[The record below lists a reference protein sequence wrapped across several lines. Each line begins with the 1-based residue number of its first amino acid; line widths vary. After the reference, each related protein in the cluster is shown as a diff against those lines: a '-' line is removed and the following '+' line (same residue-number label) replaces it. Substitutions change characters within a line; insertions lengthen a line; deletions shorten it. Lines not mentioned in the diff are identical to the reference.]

1 MIGLVLM
8 GIAVVGAA
16 LVTAALL
23 APLFRWQTAAVALV
37 IDQYQ
42 IGVVE
47 PVPFA
52 TEDRAGLA
60 QGLAGLLN
68 TGLGKDVVDLTGM
81 ESAAGLR
88 ELLLP
93 RMLQLPLR
101 SKDVMIAYI
110 RGQTIVAPTVGTA
123 GLDPSDPFTGRACF
137 LASDLEIS
145 GQRPQ
150 ELVPVREIVE
160 AIGAAAPYVTLHA
173 VDLGDI
179 SWDPRLGAL
188 VGCVP
193 LALDTDFAAPQ
204 RDARYHNWVIGSH
217 DAFQQSGVSLPGGR
231 SYFGRALE
239 LALSGGADQA
249 PAGDGDGLVELH
261 EVVEFVKSWTSEW
274 VRRASGGRVVQT
286 PVVWKLGVGRVAA
299 ADVPKDVPLI
309 RLSERKQAS
318 PPATA
323 ATAASGKESSG
334 TGKEVA
340 AAGSPGPATADQPAE
355 PAPPPTSP
363 PAPPPAPG
371 AQPSPARP
379 DAPAAAEKSGGQAA
393 AQGGDQTGGGT
404 DAKAAE
410 SPPPAGGT
418 TPASGTEAASPPAQ
432 TSKPS
437 GGDPG
442 AAAAGAAPAP
452 ALTTAA
458 QEAGGGA
465 AAPQPPAGGAAGQAA
480 PPIRPQDAWEALD
493 FFGDRRRPI
502 PGLTASP
509 DGLLSPVPIDYV
521 PHLWSRAYALVAS
534 ADVRRHSVGPLRER
548 SEVAFARYGRE
559 LGDLWV
565 DYASAG
571 ATAGPRGGRAA
582 DSLVQGV
589 AAIASGR
596 EFGSRWSAAPPAYT
610 RALAARDDAVIAV
623 ASTIDVTSRLSGGA
637 GTLPIEPTR
646 IGTLVNKVA
655 LLTAAIRRFHTAS
668 DDSPV
673 DAQDVRLLETATR
686 TTAAETAILL
696 ELLESLSGTNA
707 TTTSGVLQRNCFPSM
722 LAVVRSPAI
731 SPRLRDEIRAAM
743 LPPPAGEA
751 SPPLADGSPPPI
763 FETTSTLDPQAL
775 DNIAARVLD
784 VVTLVEANVA
794 GGGDDDLRNEFGGL
808 TADIAAVRLAATQL
822 GEAAADQR
830 QALDRIVLL
839 GGHITQVYARI
850 AQLARAVREGEES
863 GRVSIAGAPAGL
875 LRVIDSRDVAML
887 DRAISASMPPF
898 QQRVRRQIGLS
909 VAGGDLAVDVPL
921 DGLLTVL
928 GGKGMPED
936 ARLRFDFDPA
946 DVELI
951 VPGGREVDAG
961 IPIRVAGLQL
971 VEKAV
976 PLRIR
981 ARRDRSGAG
990 DLAEAVVRVRIESVG
1005 LSAEEEF
1012 RFTLPA
1018 RRGLAVAARRAP
1030 AELGR
1035 AAAAWR
1041 FAESLGRSPLPPA
1054 GGRAMQADRARLEL
1068 VAVPGMTSS
1077 WEFALDNPAEIPRT
1091 FSVRL
1096 YELPAPTPLNS
1107 QSGRTRSDVWTEF
1120 CDRLEAGDT
1129 LPKPLESADK
1139 VTVAARSGP
1148 TPLVFAPAEPA
1159 PAPAAPAAAEKPA
1172 APDKPAEKRVSE
1184 LAMVVTETTPG
1195 EPTRTFAVRLSPSV
1209 EHPRNRVQ
1217 ASAVWDPDERLIA
1230 VQVAP
1235 AATADAA
1242 SLPAAGLQVEME
1254 PLPPGLG
1261 AERQPV
1267 VLRRSATVLTSRRPN
1282 DTLTAVWQGS
1292 DLDARAELAVS
1303 VNGYPRAFVFRVD
1316 CSPAAAGVA
1325 QGPQEDFRGIAF
1337 AGPRPV
1343 VDPLVRAPAASVP
1356 INLLVDAPPDIAAAR
1371 AVSAAGQPVAS
1382 LGPVVSLAFRGLR
1395 GGMIADAAQQVW
1407 SASGDR
1413 EVVFTLDKPV
1423 PPAALAIATRVS
1435 DWSVA
1440 PTGEGYVDLDLE
1452 AEAAL
1457 AVPGTRSLLKAT
1469 RVFVMDA
1476 RPPTVEVPPL
1486 VNATIGRPLTVPVVA
1501 FDDPRET
1508 LADQPGRHI
1517 PGVSGVAKVEWA
1529 LDLKGDGNPEA
1540 WTPAVGLGGGRY
1552 EVRVET
1558 AKLPAGVR
1566 TPLLVRAS
1574 DRVGLANPPSRTW
1587 IDTAVKPAKGSITG
1601 RVTLKGHGEADV
1613 TVRIDG
1619 PNAPP
1624 PARSGRDGTFSFTD
1638 LDPGSYTLKATGP
1651 VRNRT
1656 YSSEATPAT
1665 VAAPPAPTATVTLE
1679 LK

>member
-60 QGLAGLLN
+60 QGLAGLLD
-68 TGLGKDVVDLTGM
+68 TALGKDVVDLTGM

-93 RMLQLPLR
+93 RMLRMPLR

-110 RGQTIVAPTVGTA
+110 RGQTIVAPSVGTA
-123 GLDPSDPFTGRACF
+123 GLDRSDPFTGRACF

-150 ELVPVREIVE
+150 ELVTVREIVE

-204 RDARYHNWVIGSH
+204 RDAKYHNWVIGSH

-239 LALSGGADQA
+239 LALSGAADQA

-261 EVVEFVKSWTSEW
+261 EVVTFVKSWTSEW

-318 PPATA
+318 PPPTA
-323 ATAASGKESSG
+323 ETAASGKESSG
-334 TGKEVA
+334 SGKE
-340 AAGSPGPATADQPAE
+340 AAGSPGPAPAE
-355 PAPPPTSP
+355 KPAESPPSPAAP
-363 PAPPPAPG
+363 PAPAT
-371 AQPSPARP
+371 QPSPAPP
-379 DAPAAAEKSGGQAA
+379 DAPAAAEKSAGEAA
-393 AQGGDQTGGGT
+393 AKGGDQPGGGT
-404 DAKAAE
+404 DAKPAE
-410 SPPPAGGT
+410 SPPPATGT
-418 TPASGTEAASPPAQ
+418 SPASGTESSSPPAQ
-432 TSKPS
+432 NSQPAGGGS
-437 GGDPG
+437 GP
-442 AAAAGAAPAP
+442 AAAGTAPPP
-452 ALTTAA
+452 ALPTAA
-458 QEAGGGA
+458 QGAGGGA
-465 AAPQPPAGGAAGQAA
+465 AAQPPPAGDAAGPAA
-480 PPIRPQDAWEALD
+480 APIRPQDAWEALN

-502 PGLTASP
+502 PGLTPSA
-509 DGLLSPVPIDYV
+509 DGSLSPVPLDYV
-521 PHLWSRAYALVAS
+521 PHLWSRMYALVAS
-534 ADVRRHSVGPLRER
+534 ADLRRHSVGPLRER
-548 SEVAFARYGRE
+548 SEIAFARYGRE

-571 ATAGPRGGRAA
+571 AAAGPQSGRAA
-582 DSLVQGV
+582 DSLVQGL
-589 AAIASGR
+589 AAVASGR

-610 RALAARDDAVIAV
+610 RALAARDDAVIAI

-646 IGTLVNKVA
+646 IRTLGNKVG
-655 LLTAAIRRFHTAS
+655 LLTAAIRRFHTAA
-668 DDSPV
+668 DESP
-673 DAQDVRLLETATR
+673 AGSQDVRLLETATR
-686 TTAAETAILL
+686 TTAADTAILL
-696 ELLESLSGTNA
+696 ELLESLSGGNS
-707 TTTSGVLQRNCFPSM
+707 TTTSAVLQRNCVPSM

-731 SPRLRDEIRAAM
+731 SPRLRDEIRTAL
-743 LPPPAGEA
+743 LPPAAGEA

-763 FETTSTLDPQAL
+763 FETAAMLDPQSL

-794 GGGDDDLRNEFGGL
+794 GGGDDDSLRDAFGGL
-808 TADIAAVRLAATQL
+808 SADIAAVRLAATQL
-822 GEAAADQR
+822 GETEADQR

-839 GGHITQVYARI
+839 GGHITQVFARI

-898 QQRVRRQIGLS
+898 QQRVRRQLGLN

-928 GGKGMPED
+928 DGKGMPED

-946 DVELI
+946 DVEII
-951 VPGGREVDAG
+951 VPDGREVDAG
-961 IPIRVAGLQL
+961 IPIRVAGLPL
-971 VEKAV
+971 DGKEV

-1005 LSAEEEF
+1005 LSAEDEF
-1012 RFTLPA
+1012 RFKLPG

-1035 AAAAWR
+1035 AAAVWR
-1041 FAESLGRSPLPPA
+1041 FAESLGRGPVPPA
-1054 GGRAMQADRARLEL
+1054 GGRAVQAERARLEL
-1068 VAVPGMTSS
+1068 VAVPGMTSN

-1096 YELPAPTPLNS
+1096 YELPPPAPINS
-1107 QSGRTRSDVWTEF
+1107 QSGRTRTDVWTEF
-1120 CDRLEAGDT
+1120 CDRLEAGDP

-1148 TPLVFAPAEPA
+1148 TPLAFAPAEPA

-1172 APDKPAEKRVSE
+1172 APDKPVEKRISE
-1184 LAMVVTETTPG
+1184 LAMVVGETTPG
-1195 EPTRTFAVRLSPSV
+1195 EPARTFAVRLSPSV

-1267 VLRRSATVLTSRRPN
+1267 VLRRSATVLTARRPN

-1343 VDPLVRAPAASVP
+1343 VDPLVRAPATSVP

-1371 AVSAAGQPVAS
+1371 AVSAAGQPAAA

-1413 EVVFTLDKPV
+1413 EVVFALDKPA

-1457 AVPGTRSLLKAT
+1457 AVPGARALLKAT

-1476 RPPTVEVPPL
+1476 KPPTVEVPPL

-1508 LADQPGRHI
+1508 LADQPGRHLA
-1517 PGVSGVAKVEWA
+1517 GVSGVAKVEWA

-1540 WTPAVGLGGGRY
+1540 WTPAVRLGGGRY
-1552 EVRVET
+1552 EVQVET
-1558 AKLPAGVR
+1558 AKLPAGLR

-1601 RVTLKGHGEADV
+1601 RVTLKGNGEADV

-1651 VRNRT
+1651 VRNKT